1 MPYLEQVIENLS
13 YRVFPED
20 VQEEE
25 LIWHQDAEDR
35 IVEALHDTD
44 WMFQFDNDLPISFRH
59 PIYISKGVIHR
70 VIKGTTDLVL
80 RVRKMYDDYDG
91 FEWYPE

>member
-59 PIYISKGVIHR
+59 PIYISKGIIHR
-70 VIKGTTDLVL
+70 VIKGTGPLHIVVHKKKDL
-80 RVRKMYDDYDG
+80 DI
-91 FEWYPE
+91 